1 MACANILQRG
11 KPAMS
16 SPISEAE
23 LSSLKQDVKTGKPV
37 LTIRDM
43 HISYFPRGK
52 EVKAV
57 RGVDLTVHAG
67 ETLALVVRVAREK
80 FCSVRVDAR
89 S

>member
-1 MACANILQRG
+1 
-11 KPAMS
+11 MS
-16 SPISEAE
+16 SPISEGNVGVLE
-23 LSSLKQDVKTGKPV
+23 QDVQTGKPV

-67 ETLALVVRVAREK
+67 RLSR
-80 FCSVRVDAR
+80 
-89 S
+89 